1 MNAFLFV
8 KGETL
13 RRLEP
18 TANVNNTIGYARL
31 NVAPD
36 ESDAD
41 DSATRGR
48 ANKRNRTNSF
58 TEVFLADVGPDLTGS
73 VEQLFKILLEYAG
86 VELSVTSS
94 IEPLFEKLGQTV
106 LASIQ
111 IKKIDVK
118 ILPNEVIH
126 NTQSLSLN
134 PSVESSIL
142 GVTNLNIQSV
152 FRQSLQHDQLHSA
165 NVQAGIRIQSVKQE
179 VNLSLLRIVY
189 QFYMVVGNA
198 VEYTGIDE
206 IMKPDNNPVQQQEE
220 FYAINSRTSTMV
232 DQVERGIE
240 NLVLRSVQSS
250 LLDPPNNIS
259 IDPEIQCWTKLREF
273 VALHE
278 QQSQIRATLPDRSK
292 QLNVLPAPSD
302 STTVV
307 PPQSINTQNDN
318 LLLSV
323 FGWLIIDEI
332 YSTATLGSLKV
343 DGCMRKVQGSVTLSQ
358 RLRTVQPNTINHNAK
373 K

>member
-142 GVTNLNIQSV
+142 GVTNLNI
-152 FRQSLQHDQLHSA
+152 
-165 NVQAGIRIQSVKQE
+165 
-179 VNLSLLRIVY
+179 
-189 QFYMVVGNA
+189 
-198 VEYTGIDE
+198 
-206 IMKPDNNPVQQQEE
+206 
-220 FYAINSRTSTMV
+220 
-232 DQVERGIE
+232 
-240 NLVLRSVQSS
+240 
-250 LLDPPNNIS
+250 
-259 IDPEIQCWTKLREF
+259 
-273 VALHE
+273 
-278 QQSQIRATLPDRSK
+278 
-292 QLNVLPAPSD
+292 
-302 STTVV
+302 
-307 PPQSINTQNDN
+307 
-318 LLLSV
+318 
-323 FGWLIIDEI
+323 
-332 YSTATLGSLKV
+332 
-343 DGCMRKVQGSVTLSQ
+343 
-358 RLRTVQPNTINHNAK
+358 
-373 K
+373 